1 MTAIPV
7 IPRVVAGADVWHL
20 IVDSC
25 PYCGKQHR
33 HGGGPI
39 TGDWRRLLGHRVSDC
54 RHSGGYILVA
64 PERETSW
71 RGVTRRA

>member
-1 MTAIPV
+1 MTAITV
-7 IPRVVAGADVWHL
+7 TPRVVAGADVWHL

-25 PYCGKQHR
+25 PYCGKQHS

-54 RHSGGYILVA
+54 RHLGGYTLVA
-64 PERETSW
+64 PERETS
-71 RGVTRRA
+71 